1 VHLALLGV
9 VVLVG
14 LVMFAVVRIRHRR
27 EAAEA
32 AEAETMDSAPDEGT
46 GVPDDR

>member
-32 AEAETMDSAPDEGT
+32 ETMDSAPDEGT